1 MSKGSWYRKV
11 NKKKFDENYD
21 RIFGGSKDVGDDGC
35 DDRGSESETEGEGE
49 TESEPFISTNPIL
62 RCIEADHRRG

>member
-11 NKKKFDENYD
+11 NKKRFDENYD
-21 RIFGGSKDVGDDGC
+21 RIFGGSKDVGDDRC

-49 TESEPFISTNPIL
+49 TEAVAFKSADPIF
-62 RCIEADHRRG
+62 RCLEADNR